1 MNFALMK
8 HHQFSLTELD
18 AMMPFERDVYIVL
31 VKQWLEEEK
40 ERMQQQAQH
49 R

>member
-8 HHQFSLTELD
+8 HHHFLLSDLD
-18 AMMPFERDVYIVL
+18 TMLPFERDVYVLL

-40 ERMQQQAQH
+40 ERMQKHAAQ
-49 R
+49 